1 MTVLSLLIERVGD
14 RDVHTF
20 APHISQCL
28 PAVWA
33 SASAPGDDDS
43 CSSMVK
49 SGVVTAA
56 NHLTLALGSDASALF
71 AFTVPMIRHCIDI
84 SQGMDHIYLLEDGMQ
99 LWGSTLQNAR
109 SLSPPSA
116 DDESGFS
123 ELMAL
128 YAYMSPIAERDF
140 DNLLE
145 CLKISSSYMLLGR
158 DSFMAVHA
166 NDVVGILT
174 GCVGQVKEHG
184 LV

>member
-20 APHISQCL
+20 APRISQCL

-33 SASAPGDDDS
+33 SASAPSGDDDS
-43 CSSMVK
+43 CTGSSMVK

-84 SQGMDHIYLLEDGMQ
+84 SQGTDHIYLLEDGMQ

-109 SLSPPSA
+109 SLSPSA
-116 DDESGFS
+116 DDESGLS

-128 YAYMSPIAERDF
+128 YAYMR
-140 DNLLE
+140 
-145 CLKISSSYMLLGR
+145 
-158 DSFMAVHA
+158 
-166 NDVVGILT
+166 
-174 GCVGQVKEHG
+174 
-184 LV
+184 